1 MCGVAQEVAPEDGVK
16 AYTNP
21 WHVTVATGTVR
32 APLYSGVGE
41 RLLEHKHAS
50 VPAVSVLLRV
60 HPEPELGA
68 DRCPLLRT
76 SE

>member
-32 APLYSGVGE
+32 ALLYSVSGVGE
-41 RLLEHKHAS
+41 RLL
-50 VPAVSVLLRV
+50 
-60 HPEPELGA
+60 
-68 DRCPLLRT
+68 
-76 SE
+76 